1 MKIHP
6 TVTSKSSPA
15 ASSGTRRSR
24 EKSRPKTGSQ
34 FNALTTGAYAAGRL
48 PWESQEAFDRHHAEF
63 ADLYQPVGYPL
74 RCLVRD
80 IANNRWRRRR
90 TDLMTAV
97 AMHRDEFGQALM
109 ESGAKSWQEVKT
121 FLHQSDVATKE
132 TFNGIVTSMV
142 RVIEIGGEIKESH
155 NFDEVTKLVH
165 EMAGSCA
172 NSCER
177 LVDIDAKLDRECKFF
192 DQYLPERLEQIT
204 RLQNA
209 LDAQNDKMHAR
220 FQVMQEALLRREAAA
235 VSVSFDKSADQEAA
249 EQDSPADAD
258 NGGKESD
265 ALHREP
271 DPGVDLDADDRDP
284 LADFL

>member
-1 MKIHP
+1 
-6 TVTSKSSPA
+6 
-15 ASSGTRRSR
+15 
-24 EKSRPKTGSQ
+24 
-34 FNALTTGAYAAGRL
+34 
-48 PWESQEAFDRHHAEF
+48 
-63 ADLYQPVGYPL
+63 
-74 RCLVRD
+74 
-80 IANNRWRRRR
+80 
-90 TDLMTAV
+90 
-97 AMHRDEFGQALM
+97 
-109 ESGAKSWQEVKT
+109 
-121 FLHQSDVATKE
+121 
-132 TFNGIVTSMV
+132 
-142 RVIEIGGEIKESH
+142 
-155 NFDEVTKLVH
+155 
-165 EMAGSCA
+165 MAGSCA

-192 DQYLPERLEQIT
+192 DQYLPEKLEQIT

-271 DPGVDLDADDRDP
+271 EPGVDLDADDRDP